1 MEGVDAKLITYGS
14 EAWSELA
21 SRGGTVENG
30 RQGAKSHTPDEVGG
44 GMTGRNTRK
53 I

>member
-21 SRGGTVENG
+21 SRGGIAKDG
-30 RQGAKSHTPDEVGG
+30 RKGATSHTPDEVGG
-44 GMTGRNTRK
+44 GVIGRNTRK
-53 I
+53 N